1 MRLIRLTIPTYDPLD
16 PTAST
21 PTVTGQSPVS
31 GIVLP
36 FSHTAV
42 QLLRDHVD
50 DRVLRDPAK
59 RHLLRYII
67 LAGKLLLFKPRADD
81 VLITSDGPCR
91 ILGLTTLAP
100 DGGASIVHF
109 VGGSLDVQ
117 IDLNSL
123 LALNIIPVDTSST
136 IAPVTVDSDYP

>member
-1 MRLIRLTIPTYDPLD
+1 MSNFLRQIATAQRLIAKNGQTMRLIRLTIPTYDPLD

-109 VGGSLDVQ
+109 VGGG
-117 IDLNSL
+117 
-123 LALNIIPVDTSST
+123 
-136 IAPVTVDSDYP
+136 